1 MSLFVRIDSH
11 VTWELSAH
19 MVRIFMHLSIDLS
32 LAQKREDQ
40 RLHVVVPRVSKQDQF
55 LEVSWECTRL
65 AVEAEEPCQIRKR
78 KLWKES
84 PEMISLSSTS

>member
-19 MVRIFMHLSIDLS
+19 VVRIFMHLSIDLS

-40 RLHVVVPRVSKQDQF
+40 RLHVVVPRVSKQDQ
-55 LEVSWECTRL
+55 LLKCLGS
-65 AVEAEEPCQIRKR
+65 APG
-78 KLWKES
+78 S
-84 PEMISLSSTS
+84 

>member
-19 MVRIFMHLSIDLS
+19 VARMLMHLSIDLS

-40 RLHVVVPRVSKQDQF
+40 RLHVVVPRVSKQDQ
-55 LEVSWECTRL
+55 LLKCLGS
-65 AVEAEEPCQIRKR
+65 APG
-78 KLWKES
+78 S
-84 PEMISLSSTS
+84 